1 MDGQISIGEYLSTG
15 WPAVLSAV
23 DTVTEMVGK
32 AWGAIAANPLLCA
45 YVAGGLLSL
54 GVGFYRYL
62 RRSARG

>member
-1 MDGQISIGEYLSTG
+1 MDGQISIGEYLSNG

-23 DTVTEMVGK
+23 DTVAEMVGK
-32 AWGAIAANPLLCA
+32 AWGAITANPLLCV
-45 YVAGGLLSL
+45 YVAAGLVSL